1 MWFFHKG
8 FNLINVFSRQRFE
21 QLKEHEEAG
30 RDTTAGC
37 MVERNTS
44 TMKRE
49 RDLNI
54 EDPTDP
60 SSQTNKQTT
69 ASKISR
75 HRPRYHYRIRY
86 HHQIQHFPRIVF
98 ILLNMTDL

>member
-21 QLKEHEEAG
+21 QLKEHKEAG
-30 RDTTAGC
+30 RDTTSGC

-54 EDPTDP
+54 EDPTSNDP
-60 SSQTNKQTT
+60 SGLESQTVDAESKDVLAAICLHFKFPKSGQTL
-69 ASKISR
+69 R
-75 HRPRYHYRIRY
+75 
-86 HHQIQHFPRIVF
+86 
-98 ILLNMTDL
+98 